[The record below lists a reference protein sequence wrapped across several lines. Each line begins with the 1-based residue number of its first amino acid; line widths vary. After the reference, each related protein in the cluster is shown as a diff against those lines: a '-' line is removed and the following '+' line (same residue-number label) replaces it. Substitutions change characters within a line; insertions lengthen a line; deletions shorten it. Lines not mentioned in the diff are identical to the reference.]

1 LLRFTAGKLGGI
13 IMRLIIAAAAGLL
26 ATSSYALAADKYV
39 WDGYGSGS
47 SNNCSIYG
55 MHIEFVADNGKVVG
69 WWQQKDRV
77 VRNFELP
84 LGADGK
90 FRGKVNIGTGDMNV
104 AGNVGSSPEI
114 KLTGY
119 CNFGG
124 PLKKL

>member
-1 LLRFTAGKLGGI
+1 
-13 IMRLIIAAAAGLL
+13 MRLTIAAATATLL
-26 ATSSYALAADKYV
+26 FAVNAAQAADKYV

-47 SNNCSIYG
+47 SNNCSIYR
-55 MHIEFVADNGKVVG
+55 MHIEFEAANGRAVG

-77 VRNFELP
+77 VRNFDLP
-84 LGADGK
+84 LNGDQFG
-90 FRGKVNIGTGDMNV
+90 GKVSIGENNMQV
-104 AGNVGSSPEI
+104 KGNVGSNPEI

>member
-1 LLRFTAGKLGGI
+1 
-13 IMRLIIAAAAGLL
+13 MRWIIAPVLIAFLSTTAQAAPE
-26 ATSSYALAADKYV
+26 KYV
-39 WDGYGSGS
+39 WDGYGSGA

-55 MHIEFVADNGKVVG
+55 MHIEFVVDNGRAVG

-77 VRNFELP
+77 VRPFDLP
-84 LGADGK
+84 IGADGK
-90 FRGKVNIGTGDMNV
+90 FGGKVNIGSNDMNV
-104 AGNVGSSPEI
+104 VGNVGSSPEI

>member
-1 LLRFTAGKLGGI
+1 MENGETIMRFT
-13 IMRLIIAAAAGLL
+13 IAAAGVLL
-26 ATSSYALAADKYV
+26 LMSHSAHAADKYV
-39 WDGYGSGS
+39 WDGYGSGA

-55 MHIEFVADNGKVVG
+55 MHIEFVADGGKVVG

-77 VRNFELP
+77 VRNFDLP

-90 FRGKVNIGTGDMNV
+90 FKGKVNIGTGDMNV
-104 AGNVGSSPEI
+104 TGSVGSSPEI